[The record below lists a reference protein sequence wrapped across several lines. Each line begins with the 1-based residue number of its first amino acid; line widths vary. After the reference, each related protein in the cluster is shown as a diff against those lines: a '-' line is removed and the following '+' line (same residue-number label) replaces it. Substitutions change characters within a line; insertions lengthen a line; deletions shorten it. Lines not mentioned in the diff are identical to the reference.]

1 MTINNALYSFKI
13 LTMNIRILFLLLS
26 LPFYFT
32 TISANDAPQNKGE
45 FVYVLHPEGLD
56 LHKSSVK
63 SSEVLRHLPYGTKL
77 KLKKSST
84 TINIKID
91 RIEAGMAEVTYN
103 GQTGYIFEGY
113 ISKFPAPKG
122 VTNYKTYVESIRKN
136 KVDVYY
142 EDIRKDWGEKK
153 FERTFVIDLPTGS
166 WAEAFLVA
174 QQLFEIPER
183 VFVPVQWDEPNEQ
196 KEYSNELEELAKE
209 FLRLSYD
216 EKGFLSTMNYQ
227 YDGIMDDQSVT
238 LTIDE
243 EAGKIKVKEVRNIKK

>member
-1 MTINNALYSFKI
+1 
-13 LTMNIRILFLLLS
+13 MNFRLLILFLLL
-26 LPFYFT
+26 PICFN
-32 TISANDAPQNKGE
+32 TILANDDPQNKGT

-63 SSEVLRHLPYGTKL
+63 SSEILRHLPYGSKL
-77 KLKKSST
+77 TLKKSAT
-84 TINIKID
+84 TINLKID
-91 RIEAGMAEVTYN
+91 RIEAGMAEVSYN

-122 VTNYKTYVESIRKN
+122 ITNYATYVKSIRDN
-136 KVDVYY
+136 KVPVYY
-142 EDIRKDWGEKK
+142 EDIRKDWDKNK
-153 FERTFVIDLPTGS
+153 FERTFIMDLPTSS
-166 WAEAFLVA
+166 WAEAFLVS

-183 VFVPVQWDEPNEQ
+183 VFVPVQWDEPNEN

-216 EKGFLSTMNYQ
+216 DKGYLSSMNYQ

-238 LTIDE
+238 LKIDE
-243 EAGKIKVKEVRNIKK
+243 EKGTIKVIEVRNIKK